1 MSGGLCGRMQ
11 MAMIEI
17 FTLGSVESEAFDH
30 CVQNEVMTTTGGA
43 CFDIGPFLGLEV
55 SVMPHL
61 LAWFGVTKD
70 RKQGTRFMETIDDER
85 QRFSKTY
92 QLVRNWN
99 VETLLGHLSPE
110 RARNIE
116 LEGQVASKYGEEIR
130 ALKREN
136 ARLRREN
143 QDLLSWNEC
152 DKQAEEGVARTP
164 HAAQGARAVPPHGR
178 RRNKEEAKE
187 GMEAIRR

>member
-1 MSGGLCGRMQ
+1 
-11 MAMIEI
+11 
-17 FTLGSVESEAFDH
+17 
-30 CVQNEVMTTTGGA
+30 
-43 CFDIGPFLGLEV
+43 
-55 SVMPHL
+55 MPHL

-85 QRFSKTY
+85 QRFSITY

-116 LEGQVASKYGEEIR
+116 LEGQVASMGEEIR

-143 QDLLSWNEC
+143 QDLLSGNVTSKRKRVSPALPMPRRVHEPSSRMDDDEIKNKPKRGRKRSGDNDNET
-152 DKQAEEGVARTP
+152 DAPSRSHSAKRPSRRNTRSAS
-164 HAAQGARAVPPHGR
+164 ARAGTPGPR
-178 RRNKEEAKE
+178 PSRARS
-187 GMEAIRR
+187 RPR